1 MTRTCVRWSP
11 LEFDRGA
18 SDLGYASVREH
29 PIDIGLAPDY
39 HPKLCVRHLV
49 LLTFAKQISTPPY
62 WSLAC
67 NMAPISAHAV
77 ATAQSVQVLSHD
89 EKAILVETGSFT
101 PMRWFLERGA
111 HGGQDMEAEDTEQP
125 PKKRRKTS
133 AGRTRIKETGTT
145 PSPEMIPL
153 AKITIDLHFSETMVA
168 EPPSAEAVN
177 QDVDFDG
184 TDEVPVILYGIGE
197 DTAGCYM
204 RFAQPTLHGPVAKVE
219 LSNVPQN
226 VMSEL
231 RTIALPRRQRAAL
244 PGLTKTGG
252 SQAVDCVS
260 TVTRCVLKRSVGELY
275 NIVRLEASIAWK
287 DGVSA
292 FPAGFPTGR
301 ARRYGDYDLKAR
313 FFPDHRRDEVDHSKP
328 WTPQDFYE
336 SVHTPDM
343 KEKCDF
349 GSILESE
356 LYPFQQRAV
365 NWMLRRERVR
375 IEDGRPTRIPRKE
388 LRDTRTRFYEEAQD
402 ATGKRCF
409 VNHFEGI
416 LSRRR
421 PEEDDYGISGG
432 LLAEEMGLGKTVE
445 LMALISLH
453 PRAEVP
459 PSQILDLE
467 SGTYVRPSKATLIVT
482 PASILPQWRSELG
495 RHAPLLRV
503 MEYTGIPSA
512 SKKFCEEDILAELSQ
527 EYDVVLTTYQVLS
540 RELHFAEDPPE
551 RNMRRAR
558 KFERKRSPLV
568 QVQFWRTVMDEAQ
581 MIESGV
587 TAAARVACRLPRVNS
602 WAVSGTPLKKN
613 VQDLHGLLIFL
624 RLKPLSDKVGLWNHM
639 VTNHR
644 HLFRQL
650 FSKIA
655 LRHTKSQ
662 IRDELRLP
670 LQKRVVINVPF
681 TAVENQQYA
690 NLFAE
695 MCEQLKVENDGSP
708 VTRDW
713 DPNDPATV
721 EAMRRWLVRLRQT
734 CLHPQVG
741 GQNRRR
747 LGRGHGPL
755 RTVNEVLDVMIEQN
769 EMTSRIEERAALSSE
784 LLRAHIVG
792 NNREDEHRSEKA
804 LVIYRSAMA
813 KSATFVEDAR
823 QRLSAA
829 KVAQADTEGDLGET
843 DPEDSSNE
851 GSPLLG
857 RLRNNLR
864 MALELQ
870 HVCAFFAATAC
881 YQIKVNEALTKPDSE
896 QFKNLEEQEIG
907 LYEQA
912 KALRREILA
921 DASRKSEALMRKM
934 SDLVKTAQLTKLPK
948 IKDLAGLGG
957 IESRKIVEKSDDL
970 FDLIREQGKVIVEWR
985 AKMAEFLLKPLV
997 DEDEN
1002 GNEITGDEYE
1012 DSTKQQ
1018 DELYVY
1024 FDALKAMQADL
1035 NTFITGEAAP
1045 LIDHEAKTLV
1055 RAAKRTLDP
1064 DDTDELKEPC
1074 HAPETLIKLF
1084 EVRNKFRAERDKL
1097 GSVRGL
1103 IQEARALE
1111 TSVEWRGGSARSDA
1125 EAVMVREHIKALQH
1139 VFSSYTKAL
1148 AGLEKEVSL
1157 FRSTQNQRLE
1167 FYRQLQELSDAVSP
1181 YKEELDENL
1190 DLESLEAAADKEELQ
1205 NTTLAQLRT
1214 KHRFL
1219 LHLRDESGADG
1230 SPKICV
1236 ICQCSFEN
1244 GVLTVCGHQYCKEC
1258 IQHWWTQ
1265 HRTCPV
1271 CKRQLKLVDFHNI
1284 TYKSQELR
1292 AKEEVNSSSSSPG
1305 DSERSTALSSPS
1317 TQGTIYSEVDS
1328 KLMDEIKS
1336 IDLATSYGTKIDTLG
1351 RHLLWIREHDPGAKS
1366 IVFSQF
1372 RPFLDVLAS
1381 ALSVFKIG
1389 HSRLGRPGAVEKFRH
1404 DPSIDCLLLDAKTDS
1419 SGLTLVNATHVFICE
1434 PLIQTAVELQAIARV
1449 HRIGQ
1454 TRQTTVWMY
1463 LINDTVEES
1472 IYDISVKRRMAHV
1485 QDRQREGKSRSATP
1499 GPLGENA
1506 IEAADTEELQSA
1518 PISKLLT
1525 AGKSGGEL
1533 VEKDDLWQC
1542 LFGKANKAPMKM
1554 DEALGAEFGRQLR
1567 GNAAERRRDEA
1578 S

>member
-1 MTRTCVRWSP
+1 MRWWIARRGILDFELAAGAPYRYRWLGLLPKQLSVVFNCSPSRTFFLTS
-11 LEFDRGA
+11 FTA
-18 SDLGYASVREH
+18 STT
-29 PIDIGLAPDY
+29 LA
-39 HPKLCVRHLV
+39 
-49 LLTFAKQISTPPY
+49 A
-62 WSLAC
+62 LAG
-67 NMAPISAHAV
+67 MAPISAHAV
-77 ATAQSVQVLSHD
+77 ATAHSVQVLSHD
-89 EKAILVETGSFT
+89 EKAILVETGGFT

-111 HGGQDMEAEDTEQP
+111 HGGDDVEHDLKEQP
-125 PKKRRKTS
+125 PRKKQKMS
-133 AGRTRIKETGTT
+133 GGRSKGKASSVMTASSDT
-145 PSPEMIPL
+145 IPL
-153 AKITIDLHFSETMVA
+153 AQVTIDLHFPETMVA

-184 TDEVPVILYGIGE
+184 ADEVPVIVYGIGE
-197 DTAGCYM
+197 DYAGCHM
-204 RFAQPTLHGPVAKVE
+204 RFAQPGLHGPVAKVE
-219 LSNVPQN
+219 LSNVPQS
-226 VMSEL
+226 VMSDL
-231 RTIALPRRQRAAL
+231 RTIALPGRQRAAFANTIK
-244 PGLTKTGG
+244 PGPP
-252 SQAVDCVS
+252 QAVDCVS
-260 TVTRCVLKRSVGELY
+260 TTIRCVLKRSIGQMY
-275 NIVRLEASIAWK
+275 TIVRLETSIVWR

-292 FPAGFPTGR
+292 FPAGFPAGR
-301 ARRYGDYDLKAR
+301 ARTYGDYDLKAQ
-313 FFPDHRRDEVDHSKP
+313 FFPDHSRDQVDHTKP
-328 WTPQDFYE
+328 WTPQDFYD
-336 SVHTPDM
+336 SVHTPD
-343 KEKCDF
+343 KDENCDF
-349 GSILESE
+349 GSVLESE
-356 LYPFQQRAV
+356 LYPFQHRAV
-365 NWMLRRERVR
+365 NWMLRREGVKF
-375 IEDGRPTRIPRKE
+375 EDGRAMRIPTKE
-388 LRDTRTRFYEEAQD
+388 LRDTRLRFYEEFQD
-402 ATGKRCF
+402 ARGNSCF
-409 VNHFEGI
+409 VNHLQGI
-416 LSRRR
+416 VSRER
-421 PEEDDYGISGG
+421 PEVDDYGVSGG

-445 LMALISLH
+445 LMALVSLH
-453 PRAEVP
+453 PRG
-459 PSQILDLE
+459 QILPGKVLDPE
-467 SGTYVRPSKATLIVT
+467 SGTHVLSSKATLIVT
-482 PASILPQWRSELG
+482 PSSILPQWRSELG
-495 RHAPLLRV
+495 RHAPSLQV
-503 MEYTGIPSA
+503 MEYTGIPPA
-512 SKKFCEEDILAELSQ
+512 SKAYREENVLKELSQ
-527 EYDVVLTTYQVLS
+527 DYDVVLTTYQVLAK
-540 RELHFAEDPPE
+540 ELHFAEDPPE
-551 RNMRRAR
+551 RNMRKAR

-587 TAAARVACRLPRVNS
+587 TAAAKVACRLPRVNS

-624 RLKPLSDKVGLWNHM
+624 RFKPLSESIGLWNHM

-650 FSKIA
+650 FNKIA
-655 LRHTKSQ
+655 LRHTKAQ

-670 LQKRVVINVPF
+670 QQKRIVINVPF

-690 NLFAE
+690 NLFTE
-695 MCEQLKVENDGSP
+695 MCEELRVENDGSP
-708 VTRDW
+708 VAAEW

-721 EAMRRWLVRLRQT
+721 DAMRRWLVRLRQT

-741 GQNRRR
+741 GQNRKR
-747 LGRGHGPL
+747 LGRGQGPL
-755 RTVNEVLDVMIEQN
+755 RTVNEVLDVMVEQN
-769 EMTSRIEERAALSSE
+769 ESTTRIEERAALSSE
-784 LLRAHIVG
+784 LLRAHIIG
-792 NNREDEHRSEKA
+792 NNREDDHRSEKA
-804 LVIYRSAMA
+804 LVIYKSAMA
-813 KSATFVEDAR
+813 KSAVFAEEAR
-823 QRLSAA
+823 RRFDTTKA
-829 KVAQADTEGDLGET
+829 AQADVESALEET
-843 DPEDSSNE
+843 DGEDSSNE
-851 GSPLLG
+851 ASPLLS
-857 RLRNNLR
+857 RLKNNLR
-864 MALELQ
+864 AALELQ

-881 YQIKVNEALTKPDSE
+881 YQIKVNETLTQPGSE
-896 QFKNLEEQEIG
+896 DFKRLEEEEID

-921 DASRKSEALMRKM
+921 DASRKSERLMKKM
-934 SDLVKTAQLTKLPK
+934 ADLTKLGQLTKLPK

-957 IESRKIVEKSDDL
+957 IESRKIVEKSDGL

-985 AKMAEFLLKPLV
+985 AKMADFLLKPLV

-1024 FDALKAMQADL
+1024 FDALKALQADL
-1035 NTFITGEAAP
+1035 NTFVTGEAAP
-1045 LIDHEAKTLV
+1045 LIDHEAKWLV
-1055 RAAKRTLDP
+1055 RLAKRTLDP
-1064 DDTDELKEPC
+1064 EDKDELLEPC
-1074 HAPETLIKLF
+1074 HAPETLVKLF
-1084 EVRNKFRAERDKL
+1084 GVRNKFRAQRDKV

-1111 TSVEWRGGSARSDA
+1111 TSVQWSSGSARA
-1125 EAVMVREHIKALQH
+1125 EAEAGMVRQHLTALQQ

-1181 YKEELDENL
+1181 YKDELDEELDTQG
-1190 DLESLEAAADKEELQ
+1190 LEAATDKEELQ

-1284 TYKSQELR
+1284 TYKPQELR

-1305 DSERSTALSSPS
+1305 NGDRSAALSSPS
-1317 TQGTIYSEVDS
+1317 TQGTIYSEVDNN
-1328 KLMDEIKS
+1328 LMDEIKS
-1336 IDLATSYGTKIDTLG
+1336 IDLATSFGTKIDTLG

-1372 RPFLDVLAS
+1372 RPFLDVLSA
-1381 ALSVFKIG
+1381 ALSIFKIG

-1472 IYDISVKRRMAHV
+1472 IYDLSVKRRMAHV
-1485 QDRQREGKSRSATP
+1485 QERQKQSRSEGKSRSATP
-1499 GPLGENA
+1499 GPLGEVA

-1533 VEKDDLWQC
+1533 VEQDDLWQC
-1542 LFGKANKAPMKM
+1542 LFGKAIKAPMKM
-1554 DEALGAEFGRQLR
+1554 DGALDAEFGRQLR
-1567 GNAAERRRDEA
+1567 GTAAERRRVEGA
-1578 S
+1578 